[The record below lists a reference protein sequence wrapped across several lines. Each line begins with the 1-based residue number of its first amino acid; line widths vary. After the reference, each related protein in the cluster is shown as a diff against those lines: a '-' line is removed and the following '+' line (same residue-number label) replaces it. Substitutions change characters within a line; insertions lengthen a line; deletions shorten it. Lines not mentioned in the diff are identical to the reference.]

1 MSKKNI
7 IQENIEEIPLSE
19 QPGEVLETQKET
31 REKVEEISE
40 EEVQKLR
47 EAIEKTDID
56 DSLKTQASQQAQ
68 SIKALDE
75 EKKIKKLLALAGTK
89 GVIYAVSVA
98 QKMDDPYLLDRLHDM
113 LVKEGYYKKYQKK

>member
-1 MSKKNI
+1 MSKKKL

-89 GVIYAVSVA
+89 GVIYAVSVT